1 MTRPLQHLRK
11 SAAPGEAAD
20 ARGEPG
26 TGGEPGTSR
35 EPGSGGEPVASPART
50 AAAQT
55 TTTQTAT
62 AQSTTAQTAAAQTA
76 MAQPDLDNLNVQ
88 ALPALDW
95 QAPEVMTTLDALFRW
110 VEAGAI
116 DAYSWYLREK
126 EKKSRASKVL
136 RISAVVAIA
145 LGGTIPVLAL
155 ILQPHLN
162 AEWGFVALALGA
174 AILLL
179 DRAFGFSRSWARYV
193 ATGMEIKAVLNR
205 AQLRW
210 ARRWATG
217 SGTDRTAVAEALAE
231 IEELATQV
239 GDLIRQETAEWASEV
254 HDSLAELGQNLDTRP
269 VR

>member
-1 MTRPLQHLRK
+1 MTRPLQHLGKPEAR
-11 SAAPGEAAD
+11 GEVAD

-26 TGGEPGTSR
+26 AGGEPAA
-35 EPGSGGEPVASPART
+35 PPART
-50 AAAQT
+50 AAAQ
-55 TTTQTAT
+55 
-62 AQSTTAQTAAAQTA
+62 
-76 MAQPDLDNLNVQ
+76 PDLDNLTVQ

-126 EKKSRASKVL
+126 EKKSRASKAL
-136 RISAVVAIA
+136 RISAVAAIA

-155 ILQPHLN
+155 ILGPRLN
-162 AEWGFVALALGA
+162 AEWGFVVLALGA

-193 ATGMEIKAVLNR
+193 ATAMEIKAVLTR

-210 ARRWATG
+210 ARRSLVG
-217 SGTDRTAVAEALAE
+217 PEPDGTAVADALAE
-231 IEELATQV
+231 IEELARQV
-239 GDLIRQETAEWASEV
+239 GELINQETAEWAREV

-269 VR
+269 VRP